1 MPPKPRA
8 ASVIVPVPVICDS
21 REQRPYEFTD
31 ALTDGSITL
40 ARAALPAG
48 DYSLVGF
55 TDRVAIERK
64 SLADYV
70 ATVIHARE
78 RFAHELRTLARYDLG
93 AVVVEATLE
102 DVLEHR
108 YATAAAPES
117 VWGAT
122 MSVIVDYG
130 VPVYWCGSRGIA
142 CRLTLDLLKRWW
154 ISHRRAMRTLD
165 VPESGQ
171 TT

>member
-1 MPPKPRA
+1 MPRA
-8 ASVIVPVPVICDS
+8 VNVIVPVPMLVDS

-31 ALTDGSITL
+31 ALTDGTITL
-40 ARAALPAG
+40 TRAALPVG
-48 DYSLVGF
+48 DYSIADY
-55 TDRVAIERK
+55 TDRVAVERK

-78 RFAHELRTLARYDLG
+78 RFARELRTLARYELG
-93 AVVVEATLE
+93 AVVVEASLE

-108 YATAAAPES
+108 YATAAVPES

-122 MSVIVDYG
+122 VSVIVDYG

-142 CRLTLDLLKRWW
+142 CRLTLDLLRRWW
-154 ISHRRAMRTLD
+154 IGHCRARRTLD
-165 VPESGQ
+165 VPESER
-171 TT
+171 TA